1 MHRANINK
9 FMGMI
14 LEELENAEE
23 KHPKFC
29 DLYSTKEPQAVRKA
43 LNHLRE
49 QNNTEPLEAD
59 TILYE
64 EVAEATEAFIQGDKE
79 HCLHELAQCG
89 AVIMR
94 CMEFVEREIKKK

>member
-14 LEELENAEE
+14 LEELEKAEE
-23 KHPKFC
+23 RHPKFC
-29 DLYSTKEPQAVRKA
+29 DLYSTKEPQVIRKT
-43 LNHLRE
+43 LKHLRE
-49 QNNTEPLEAD
+49 RNNTEPLEAD

-64 EVAEATEAFIQGDKE
+64 EVAEATEAFIQGDKA

-94 CMEFVEREIKKK
+94 MMEKVLDAIK